1 MLRKLV
7 INNWVHV
14 SSELV
19 LEDGKMSCTSLEGGV
34 VGRWVQM
41 QENGVTMC
49 DCLIETVK
57 YI

>member
-19 LEDGKMSCTSLEGGV
+19 LEDGKMSCTSLEGEGSCWE
-34 VGRWVQM
+34 VGSNAGKWGDHV
-41 QENGVTMC
+41 
-49 DCLIETVK
+49 
-57 YI
+57 